1 MAELNDA
8 SNLGSPP
15 VATGGGGV
23 RFGWLDIAVFND
35 WSTAVSEDVTSGLI
49 DPLSPTFEP
58 NPGTRS
64 GFLFERIRPEFWAV
78 MADWLERSPITN
90 PDAPATPFEM
100 AGHQNGDNHLLSTV
114 LFASVLFFAGVPTKV
129 LSERNRLILLWGQH
143 RHIGVR
149 CRRRTQPSH
158 RNLTTDSSTTRLTDQ
173 IAATPRVDSPTCAR
187 RSSFDNFAAV
197 VSIEPLALRGPPQQL
212 SGSMERSN
220 INRSTT
226 RSER

>member
-23 RFGWLDIAVFND
+23 RFGWLEIAVFND

-49 DPLSPTFEP
+49 DPLSTTFEP
-58 NPGTRS
+58 DPGTRS
-64 GFLFERIRPEFWAV
+64 GFLFE
-78 MADWLERSPITN
+78 
-90 PDAPATPFEM
+90 M
-100 AGHQNGDNHLLSTV
+100 AGYQNGDNHFLSTV

-197 VSIEPLALRGPPQQL
+197 VSIEPLALRGPPQQR
-212 SGSMERSN
+212 SRSMERSN